1 MHRSGMLSR
10 GGGTRH
16 CAHHSIPHSSQRP
29 TAWSCQCF
37 VQFSNP
43 RPSSPQVARAWS
55 AGPRLAD
62 RYHPGSYSVRQEEP
76 PA

>member
-29 TAWSCQCF
+29 TAWSCQCL

-43 RPSSPQVARAWS
+43 RPSSPQVV
-55 AGPRLAD
+55 PRLICRPLLAD
-62 RYHPGSYSVRQEEP
+62 QYGRGS
-76 PA
+76 